1 VFLFLFKET
10 AEMIKFFEIDW
21 QSIFVPTE
29 SLFEV
34 FIRGT
39 IMYWV
44 MFALLRIFRRQ
55 AGTVGIADLL
65 VIVVIADAAQNGM
78 AGDSK
83 SVTEAVLLIVTIVL
97 WDYIFDLLGY
107 KSKFFERIL
116 EPKALPVIK
125 DGKLLRQNM
134 KSEMI
139 TYDELMSQMRQQG
152 IEEISE
158 VKKACLESDGHF
170 SFIKKDE
177 DGERQSNP
185 KDKKAVN

>member
-1 VFLFLFKET
+1 MV
-10 AEMIKFFEIDW
+10 KFFEIDW
-21 QSIFVPTE
+21 QAVFVPTE
-29 SLFEV
+29 SLAEI

-44 MFALLRIFRRQ
+44 MFTLLRIFRRQ
-55 AGTVGIADLL
+55 AGSIGIADLL

-83 SVTEAVLLIVTIVL
+83 SVTEAVLLIVTIVG
-97 WDYIFDLLGY
+97 WDYVFDLLGY

-116 EPKALPVIK
+116 ESKALPVIE
-125 DGKLLRQNM
+125 DGKLKRQNM

-139 TYDELMSQMRQQG
+139 TYDEIKSQMRQQG
-152 IEEISE
+152 IEDISE

-170 SFIKKDE
+170 SFIKKD
-177 DGERQSNP
+177 DDTGDVQSNP
-185 KDKKAVN
+185 KGKKPVN

>member
-1 VFLFLFKET
+1 
-10 AEMIKFFEIDW
+10 MIKFFEIDW

-44 MFALLRIFRRQ
+44 MFALLRVFRRQ
-55 AGTVGIADLL
+55 AGSVGIADLL

-97 WDYIFDLLGY
+97 WDYVFDLLGY

-116 EPKALPVIK
+116 APKALPIIE
-125 DGKLLRQNM
+125 DGKLLRENM

-139 TYDELMSQMRQQG
+139 TYDEIMSQMRQQG
-152 IEEISE
+152 IENISD
-158 VKKACLESDGHF
+158 VKKSCLESDGHF
-170 SFIKKDE
+170 SFIKKDDDE
-177 DGERQSNP
+177 VKSNE
-185 KDKKAVN
+185 KNKNVVN